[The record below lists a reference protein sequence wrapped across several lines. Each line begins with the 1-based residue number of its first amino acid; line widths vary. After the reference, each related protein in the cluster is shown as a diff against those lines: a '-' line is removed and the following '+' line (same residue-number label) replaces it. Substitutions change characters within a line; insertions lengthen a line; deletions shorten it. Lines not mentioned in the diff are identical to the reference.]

1 MALLAV
7 VGVVVLLALVSLG
20 TVADRLGIADPTSP
34 ATLGAPSAS
43 ASGLIGSAPSSAPS
57 TSPSLPAT
65 ASPEASSSA
74 SPSASATPLASPTP
88 ASVGVVP
95 AAPTSADG
103 FKLRATTIDLTF
115 PIPRGTRVRYTNDF
129 LIPRVGVTRRY
140 NHARGVSASGRLLR
154 AHDGI
159 DVRAKL
165 RTKLYAGFSGTVID
179 PAARWRPWDPER
191 YGNVVVIVSDEAP
204 TAGYAVL
211 YAHLATTPL
220 EVGDHVERGQL
231 IGRLGQTGN
240 AIGTVPHVH
249 VELRAPFRIP
259 VREGGRVRRID
270 AFDPYP
276 SLVAADPRRDP

>member
-7 VGVVVLLALVSLG
+7 VGVVVLLTLISVG
-20 TVADRLGIADPTSP
+20 TVANRLGSVDPTSP
-34 ATLGAPSAS
+34 VALASPTAS
-43 ASGLIGSAPSSAPS
+43 ASGRIGAAPS

-65 ASPEASSSA
+65 ASPEASAAQA
-74 SPSASATPLASPTP
+74 SPSASATPLPSPTP

-159 DVRAKL
+159 DIRAKL